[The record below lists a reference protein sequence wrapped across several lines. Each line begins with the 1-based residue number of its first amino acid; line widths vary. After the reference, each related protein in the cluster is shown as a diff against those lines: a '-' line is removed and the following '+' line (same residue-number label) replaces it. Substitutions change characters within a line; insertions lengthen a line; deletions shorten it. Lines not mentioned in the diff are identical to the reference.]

1 MTYVDTFDW
10 RLYRKDGRLATAVED
25 GTLVLLWR
33 PPGEGA
39 FCRLPVERV
48 PDFVW
53 DLPEGP
59 IRDQIESTVEM
70 RRLLPVAELSLE
82 GTLWNVVDRR
92 QKTLLSLIL
101 ECGTA
106 VNPIDPE
113 RKHRLPSALRVIP
126 VKGYR
131 EEYRKARAAI
141 ERYGPKAESVGPLD
155 LALGIFDRR
164 PLAEVARPA
173 QDLQYDQRSDVAMK
187 SVHRRQLVA
196 MERNVEGLLGNVDT
210 EFLHDFRVAVRRT
223 RSALAQ
229 VPGVFPKAVTERFRR
244 GFSWL
249 GQATGPL
256 RDLDVYL
263 LSLPRYAEGLPEDL
277 RPALVPIE
285 RYLHRQHRLG
295 QRRLA
300 ASLGTSRYRQLI
312 EGWDEFLDREVP
324 TRTSLRNAARPIGE
338 LAGERIGRSYRRVIK
353 KGKSIKDG
361 SPPARLHRLRIECK
375 KLRYLLEFFA
385 PLYAERD
392 VRRLVGALKKL
403 QNNLGDYN
411 DYVLQ
416 QQSLKEIVHRLSE
429 SGSVPQ
435 PTQRAVQEILRQ
447 LEDRQRAT
455 RKAFHSRF
463 KAFSD
468 RKVRGVFDRLFGEA
482 RD

>member
-10 RLYRKDGRLATAVED
+10 RLYQKGSRLAAAVED
-25 GTLVLLWR
+25 GTLVLFWR
-33 PPGEGA
+33 PPGEES
-39 FCRLPVERV
+39 FCRLPVEAM

-53 DLPEGP
+53 DLPAGP
-59 IRDQIESTVEM
+59 IKDQVESVVDV

-82 GTLWNVVDRR
+82 GTLWDVVDRR
-92 QKTLLSLIL
+92 QKTLLTVVL
-101 ECGTA
+101 ECGAA
-106 VNPIDPE
+106 VNPVDPE
-113 RKHRLPSALRVIP
+113 RRHRLPPALRVIP

-131 EEYRKARAAI
+131 DEYRKARAAI
-141 ERYGPKAESVGPLD
+141 ERDGPNADSAGPLD
-155 LALGIFDRR
+155 LALEIFDRH
-164 PLAEVARPA
+164 PLDEVARPA
-173 QDLQYDQRSDVAMK
+173 QDLQPDQRSDVAMK
-187 SVHRRQLVA
+187 SVHRRQLLA
-196 MERNVEGLLGNVDT
+196 MKRNVEGLRGNVDT

-229 VPGVFPKAVTERFRR
+229 VPEVFPRAATERFRR

-263 LSLPRYAEGLPEDL
+263 LSLPRYSERQPKEL

-285 RYLHRQHRLG
+285 RYLHRQHRLEH
-295 QRRLA
+295 RRLV
-300 ASLGTSRYRQLI
+300 ASLGTSRFRQLV
-312 EGWDEFLDREVP
+312 EGWEEFLGRDVP
-324 TRTSLRNAARPIGE
+324 ARTSLRNATREIGE
-338 LAGERIGRSYRRVIK
+338 LAGERIRRSHRQVIK
-353 KGKSIKDG
+353 KGKAIKDG

-416 QQSLKEIVHRLSE
+416 QKSLKEIVQRLSE
-429 SGSVPQ
+429 SGSISD
-435 PTQRAVQEILRQ
+435 PTERAVQEILRQ
-447 LEDRQRAT
+447 LEGRQRTT
-455 RKAFHSRF
+455 RKAFQSRF

-468 RKVRGVFDRLFGEA
+468 RKVTAVFDRLFGEA